1 MNSDDFESKARLYV
15 LGALDD
21 EELHEFEQVRR
32 ELGGEAERII
42 QECERLNSMFALSLR
57 PDRAETGDQATSARH
72 DPLGDGRRQTDAVSG
87 ADAALGSLADFAVF
101 VR

>member
-1 MNSDDFESKARLYV
+1 MNSDEFESRARLYV

-21 EELHEFEQVRR
+21 EELHEFERVRH

-57 PDRAETGDQATSARH
+57 PTAPKPATKQRLLDMIQAAMGNGKTASKGKETVG
-72 DPLGDGRRQTDAVSG
+72 
-87 ADAALGSLADFAVF
+87 
-101 VR
+101 